1 MWKKVQEE
9 EDEEEEESAP
19 GGSRRTMESE
29 GSDKEQDIL
38 TVPRHG
44 PRTAANTSL
53 GSAAAVNQLRTANFR
68 NLCTSSG
75 RETLLP

>member
-1 MWKKVQEE
+1 MWKKEQEE
-9 EDEEEEESAP
+9 EDEEEESAP

-29 GSDKEQDIL
+29 GSDKGQDIL

-53 GSAAAVNQLRTANFR
+53 GSAAAVNQLRAANFR
-68 NLCTSSG
+68 NLSTSSG